1 MPGQMYVDLSRGIN
15 VTGLFLIGNYTKVV
29 FEVNNA
35 AINEC
40 DRLGAEQ
47 TVAFF
52 QLNERVLLEKL
63 AISLLHVQSL
73 RRHLGDI
80 GNTSSL
86 VQTNILCFTV
96 TQLFSSQGGLDL
108 PATTNGFYVTCNS
121 SMTDFLALHCVIVIT
136 YIC

>member
-73 RRHLGDI
+73 QRHFGDI

-96 TQLFSSQGGLDL
+96 TQLFPSQGGLDL
-108 PATTNGFYVTCNS
+108 PATMNGFYVTCNS

>member
-15 VTGLFLIGNYTKVV
+15 VTGLFLIGNYAKVV

-96 TQLFSSQGGLDL
+96 TQLFPSQGGLDL
-108 PATTNGFYVTCNS
+108 PATMNGFYVTCNS
-121 SMTDFLALHCVIVIT
+121 SMTDFLSLHCVIVIT